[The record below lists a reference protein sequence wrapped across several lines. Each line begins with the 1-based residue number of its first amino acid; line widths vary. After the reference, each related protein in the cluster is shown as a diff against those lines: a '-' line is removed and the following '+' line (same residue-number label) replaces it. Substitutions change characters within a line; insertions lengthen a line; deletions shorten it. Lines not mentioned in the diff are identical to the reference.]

1 MSNGL
6 FTVFFPGTFDP
17 FTVGHQSI
25 VEQALT
31 FADMVHIGIGV
42 NPDKHTMFT
51 AGQRLNYINHL
62 YGSEDRVVVS
72 QYSGLT
78 TDYIARRGDISC
90 ILRGVRSVKDF
101 EYERQLADI
110 NRQLTGI
117 ETILVFPSPQYD
129 SISSSIVRELITYG
143 KDVSPF
149 VPLDLSKMDEP
160 FDETAPFRNT
170 MTQYIKQQ

>member
-1 MSNGL
+1 MSHQS

-31 FADMVHIGIGV
+31 FADRVHIGIGV
-42 NPDKHTMFT
+42 NPDKKTMFT
-51 AGQRLNYINHL
+51 AAQRLNYINHL
-62 YGSEDRVVVS
+62 YGNNDRVIVS
-72 QYSGLT
+72 QYTGLT
-78 TDYIARRGDISC
+78 TDFIKKEGNINC

-101 EYERQLADI
+101 EYERQMADI

-117 ETILVFPSPQYD
+117 ETILLFPSPQFD
-129 SISSSIVRELITYG
+129 SISSSMVRELITYS

-149 VPLDLSKMDEP
+149 IPLDLSMMNTA
-160 FDETAPFRNT
+160 FDNT
-170 MTQYIKQQ
+170 KTVS

>member
-1 MSNGL
+1 MSHEP

-17 FTVGHQSI
+17 FTIGHQSI

-31 FADMVHIGIGV
+31 FADRIHIGIGV
-42 NPDKHTMFT
+42 NPDKKTMFT
-51 AGQRLNYINHL
+51 AGQRLNYINQL
-62 YGSEDRVVVS
+62 YGNNDRVIVS
-72 QYSGLT
+72 KYTGLT
-78 TDYIARRGDISC
+78 TDFIAREGNISC

-117 ETILVFPSPQYD
+117 ETILLFPSPQYE
-129 SISSSIVRELITYG
+129 SISSSMVRELIGYG

-149 VPLDLSKMDEP
+149 VPLDLSMMYTA
-160 FDETAPFRNT
+160 FDDDTE
-170 MTQYIKQQ
+170 IVS